1 MKAAIF
7 KNKGVIE
14 LGERPDPIIKEPAD
28 VGLSCDIV

>member
-28 VGLSCDIV
+28 VGLCDIV

>member
-14 LGERPDPIIKEPAD
+14 LGERPDPIIKEPDD
-28 VGLSCDIV
+28 VGLSL